1 MITGIG
7 VRLREEPYLVI
18 NLVLA
23 SLILLVFLYSGFFSP
38 EKDNYPIVCIHEK
51 ITGEQCASCGL
62 SHSISLMVR
71 GRISEAYDWNLY
83 GPRIFIFFAAQL
95 VMRILFSAI
104 WLKNP
109 GIRKE
114 LILYDTGGSIILFVV
129 SFLPFLVSIIRSME
143 VLLQS

>member
-1 MITGIG
+1 MITGRG
-7 VRLREEPYLVI
+7 VRLSGEPYLVI

-38 EKDNYPIVCIHEK
+38 EKDNYPIVCVHEK
-51 ITGEQCASCGL
+51 ITGEPCPSCGL
-62 SHSISLMVR
+62 SHSFSLMVR

-83 GPRIFIFFAAQL
+83 GPRIFVFFAAQL
-95 VMRILFSAI
+95 VMRILFSAF

-109 GIRKE
+109 GTRKE

-129 SFLPFLVSIIRSME
+129 SFLPFLVSIFRSMD
-143 VLLQS
+143 VILQ